1 MDGSF
6 CKQIL
11 MKEVGM
17 GVSRR
22 QFFKSVA
29 GTIAYAAV
37 ISTVPERVFAAW
49 NQKAFMSETMAAAI
63 AAKYGNLP
71 IEDSAAIQIKSPEIA
86 ENGAYVPVSVATT
99 IAGASNITI
108 FSEANF
114 APLVASFDI
123 LPRMRPD
130 VSLRLRMAKTANLVV
145 LVQAGGK
152 LYKAVKEVKVTI
164 GGCGG

>member
-1 MDGSF
+1 
-6 CKQIL
+6 
-11 MKEVGM
+11 M

-37 ISTVPERVFAAW
+37 ASAVPARLFAAW
-49 NQKAFMSETMAAAI
+49 NQPAFTSETLAAAI
-63 AAKYGNLP
+63 AAKYGNMP
-71 IEDSAAIQIKSPEIA
+71 IEESSAIQIKSPEIA
-86 ENGAYVPVSVATT
+86 ENGAYVPVSIATT
-99 IAGASNITI
+99 IAGASNISV

-114 APLVASFDI
+114 SPLVASFNI
-123 LPRMRPD
+123 MPRMKPD
-130 VSLRLRMAKTANLVV
+130 VSLRLRMAKTANLIV

-152 LYKAVKEVKVTI
+152 LYRTVREVKVTI

>member
-1 MDGSF
+1 
-6 CKQIL
+6 
-11 MKEVGM
+11 
-17 GVSRR
+17 
-22 QFFKSVA
+22 
-29 GTIAYAAV
+29 V
-37 ISTVPERVFAAW
+37 ISAVPERLFAAW
-49 NQKAFMSETMAAAI
+49 NQKAFTSETLAAAI
-63 AAKYGNLP
+63 TAKYGSLP
-71 IEDSAAIQIKSPEIA
+71 IENSTAIQIKSPEIA
-86 ENGAYVPVSVATT
+86 ENGAYVPVSIATT

-123 LPRMRPD
+123 MPRMRPD